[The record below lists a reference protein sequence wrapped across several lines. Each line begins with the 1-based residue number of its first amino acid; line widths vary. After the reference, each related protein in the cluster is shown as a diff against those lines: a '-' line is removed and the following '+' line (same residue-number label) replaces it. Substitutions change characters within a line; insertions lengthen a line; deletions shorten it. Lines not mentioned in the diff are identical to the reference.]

1 MILIFFIAFVVL
13 DIMNLK
19 PAVFWRSICFA
30 EVLSEGVSEYISI
43 HMKYVLRD
51 ISQKEDII
59 IHHLVLLRFV

>member
-1 MILIFFIAFVVL
+1 
-13 DIMNLK
+13 MNLK

-51 ISQKEDII
+51 ISQKEYII